1 MGHDDWPLGFL
12 SNSHME
18 NSLQVPTEIP
28 HNIPH
33 ILHDLPVLDP
43 VGKKPLVVH

>member
-1 MGHDDWPLGFL
+1 
-12 SNSHME
+12 ME

-43 VGKKPLVVH
+43 VGKKTLGGTLNVPSNWPL